1 MPRTKFHINPPMM
14 VSEHNFQRGDGKMT
28 VLTLNFNPIIQLT
41 SDQFYQLCT
50 ANPDLKLERNANGEL
65 IVMPPTGGETGK
77 RNSNINLQLGIWNE
91 RTQMG
96 ELFDSSTGFTLPN
109 QADRSPDAAWIEK
122 SRWEALTSEQRE
134 KFIPLCPD
142 FVIELLSPS
151 DRLSQIQEKM
161 REYMENGCR
170 LGLLINRRNRQVE
183 IYRLGREVEVLDAPS
198 IISCEDVL
206 PGFVLN
212 MQQIW

>member
-1 MPRTKFHINPPMM
+1 
-14 VSEHNFQRGDGKMT
+14 MT
-28 VLTLNFNPIIQLT
+28 ALTLNLNSIIKLT
-41 SDQFYQLCT
+41 SDQFYQLCA
-50 ANPDLKLERNANGEL
+50 ANPNLKLERNANGEL
-65 IVMPPTGGETGK
+65 IAMSPTGGETGK

-109 QADRSPDAAWIEK
+109 QAERSPDAAWIEK
-122 SRWEALTSEQRE
+122 FRWEALTAEQRE

-142 FVIELLSPS
+142 FVIELLSPGDS
-151 DRLSQIQEKM
+151 LSKTQEKM

-183 IYRLGREVEVLDAPS
+183 IYRLGKEVEVLNAPS
-198 IISCEDVL
+198 SISGEDVL
-206 PGFVLN
+206 PGFILN
-212 MQQIW
+212 MQPIW